1 VVRSYGAVLPAF
13 VLVRR
18 ARAGFVAF
26 VLVRRVGAGS
36 SRSCWFVVFVLVRD
50 VRAGSVLYRAV
61 PRVSLVEGT

>member
-1 VVRSYGAVLPAF
+1 VRFSLRSCWFV
-13 VLVRR
+13 VLV
-18 ARAGFVAF
+18 
-26 VLVRRVGAGS
+26 LVS